1 MGLSLRLRK
10 NSRMGSVSSKPQVWR
25 PEVIFSCPCL
35 SDEWK
40 LLSLED
46 SFSHSLICVPHSSH
60 FHDRIP
66 ENPA

>member
-1 MGLSLRLRK
+1 M
-10 NSRMGSVSSKPQVWR
+10 SSKPQVWR

-35 SDEWK
+35 SDEWE

-46 SFSHSLICVPHSSH
+46 SFSHSLISVPHSSH